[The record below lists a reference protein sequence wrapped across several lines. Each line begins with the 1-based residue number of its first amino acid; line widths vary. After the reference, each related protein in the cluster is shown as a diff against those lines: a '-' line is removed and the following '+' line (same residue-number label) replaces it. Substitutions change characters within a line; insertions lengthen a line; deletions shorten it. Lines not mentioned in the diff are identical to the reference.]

1 MRNNPIRLAAL
12 LCLALLVLVIP
23 ASAHEGRTVGDYSIV
38 FGWRAEPAY
47 TGLLNGPEFTITVA
61 GDHHEEASATEEPE
75 AEGLEATDEAD
86 DHEEAHDEELS
97 EAVATEEAGTHTDM
111 GMDDHHEEAAAVV
124 EGAEETLQLE
134 LTFGD
139 QTKVLRLRAVY
150 GEPGAYTADLIP
162 TLPGDY
168 SFHLT
173 GTINGT
179 EVDEVF
185 SSADG
190 EFSTVEPI
198 EDIQF
203 P

>member
-1 MRNNPIRLAAL
+1 MHTNPVRLAAL
-12 LCLALLVLVIP
+12 VCVALLVLVIP
-23 ASAHEGRTVGDYSIV
+23 ASAHEGREVGDYNIV
-38 FGWRAEPAY
+38 FGWRSEPAY
-47 TGLLNGPEFTITVA
+47 TGLLNGPELTITA
-61 GDHHEEASATEEPE
+61 GGEHHDEEAATDATEEP
-75 AEGLEATDEAD
+75 
-86 DHEEAHDEELS
+86 
-97 EAVATEEAGTHTDM
+97 GTHTDL
-111 GMDDHHEEAAAVV
+111 GTDDHHDEDAETV

-134 LTFGD
+134 VSFGD
-139 QTKVLRLRAVY
+139 QTKVLRLRPVF
-150 GEPGAYTADLIP
+150 GEPGHYTADLIP